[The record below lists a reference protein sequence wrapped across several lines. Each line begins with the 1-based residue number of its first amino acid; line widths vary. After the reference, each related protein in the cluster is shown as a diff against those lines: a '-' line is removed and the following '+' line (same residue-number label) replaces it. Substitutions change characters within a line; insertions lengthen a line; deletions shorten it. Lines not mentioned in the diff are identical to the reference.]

1 MLSNKLTILHM
12 FHKSIYRA
20 FPSVLLLLLFITSCS
35 IDEQTF
41 PNSPQLDPILSGA
54 SEGDLNLL
62 VTGIEASMRNGW
74 AGYVTASGSI
84 AREFFIFDADPRNT
98 SDVLGKG
105 DAVLDNNTFYLTGPY
120 STRYRVVKNANI
132 LLEAVDNSG
141 GEITEAQRDGYR
153 GFANTIK
160 AFMFAQMLDY
170 LGTNGVRVDVA
181 EVENPGPF
189 LGQEEGYDFILGLF
203 DTALEQMDGGEF
215 LFTLSDGFDGYRSP
229 ETFARVNRA
238 LAART
243 ATRAGRYAAA
253 LELVDSS
260 FFDLEA
266 SLSLGVQ
273 HVFST
278 TAGDLLNPLFRQA
291 GQSGDQLVV
300 NPRIIA
306 DIDSSD
312 ARISKFRLRAQEG
325 GQDDLNGRYETALYP
340 EALSPIDII
349 RNEELILIW
358 AEANLQTGDLD
369 DAVTGLNT
377 IRNAYGLGDL
387 DDTVV
392 DDRDALIDDLIYQR
406 TYSLWGEGHQ
416 MFDLRRYGRL
426 NADFLPID
434 REGDDIFT
442 QFPIPL
448 AEGQ

>member
-203 DTALEQMDGGEF
+203 DTGIGANGWGRISIYPIRWVRWLQKPGN
-215 LFTLSDGFDGYRSP
+215 LRTSQSGFSGTNGHP
-229 ETFARVNRA
+229 GRA
-238 LAART
+238 LRRGT
-243 ATRAGRYAAA
+243 GAGRF
-253 LELVDSS
+253 EL
-260 FFDLEA
+260 LR
-266 SLSLGVQ
+266 
-273 HVFST
+273 
-278 TAGDLLNPLFRQA
+278 FR
-291 GQSGDQLVV
+291 S
-300 NPRIIA
+300 
-306 DIDSSD
+306 
-312 ARISKFRLRAQEG
+312 
-325 GQDDLNGRYETALYP
+325 
-340 EALSPIDII
+340 
-349 RNEELILIW
+349 
-358 AEANLQTGDLD
+358 
-369 DAVTGLNT
+369 
-377 IRNAYGLGDL
+377 
-387 DDTVV
+387 
-392 DDRDALIDDLIYQR
+392 
-406 TYSLWGEGHQ
+406 
-416 MFDLRRYGRL
+416 
-426 NADFLPID
+426 
-434 REGDDIFT
+434 
-442 QFPIPL
+442 
-448 AEGQ
+448 